1 MKKIFSQIKKC
12 RISNDKKL
20 INLCNFGDI
29 TLTGVFPKNK
39 KTKLKKTP
47 LQVVFSNKSKLL
59 QLKHNYNL
67 NNLFGYNY
75 GYRSSLNSSMKNHL
89 YEKYTDLSKKIKLKK
104 NDNILDIGSNDGT
117 FLNFLKII

>member
-39 KTKLKKTP
+39 KTKLKK
-47 LQVVFSNKSKLL
+47 
-59 QLKHNYNL
+59 
-67 NNLFGYNY
+67 
-75 GYRSSLNSSMKNHL
+75 NSSSSCFFKQ
-89 YEKYTDLSKKIKLKK
+89 I
-104 NDNILDIGSNDGT
+104 
-117 FLNFLKII
+117 KIITIKA

>member
-39 KTKLKKTP
+39 KTKLKKR
-47 LQVVFSNKSKLL
+47 LFKLFF
-59 QLKHNYNL
+59 QTNQNY
-67 NNLFGYNY
+67 YN
-75 GYRSSLNSSMKNHL
+75 
-89 YEKYTDLSKKIKLKK
+89 
-104 NDNILDIGSNDGT
+104 
-117 FLNFLKII
+117 